1 MSPGVRV
8 RLRYRQFGRRLP
20 MTRTRLELLSLGLL
34 VNENVKNKVRDV
46 PFSNASMSLFFLK
59 IPTARSPLETE
70 IIFTSQRLVAGAS
83 GFGVSSSKVE
93 AQLSTQHYIGDKLKP
108 RCG

>member
-8 RLRYRQFGRRLP
+8 RLRSRQFKRSLP
-20 MTRTRLELLSLGLL
+20 MNRTRLELLSLGLL

-46 PFSNASMSLFFLK
+46 AFSNASMSLFFFK

-70 IIFTSQRLVAGAS
+70 ITFTSQGYSLGRLVLGSVRAKWGRSFQPNIALET
-83 GFGVSSSKVE
+83 K
-93 AQLSTQHYIGDKLKP
+93 
-108 RCG
+108 